1 MNPNDYILKSI
12 TLSTEKFS
20 DFLTMSN
27 EDAGEFIKYLLQY
40 AMDGTRP
47 KMSNAWKQNMYSIY
61 ERTITEQMST
71 LDEKRKK
78 AVQKARER
86 EREKKEAL
94 KLLKAEKAK
103 GKGSSTDNTLV
114 EPKSTNTVQRDVTT
128 SEVVQGDV
136 TTSDVKADNGKTTA
150 TVADNV
156 SSPEVTPEDLSF
168 THFVSILGKRDSN
181 SRYNSDAETMWQ
193 KFPADVKRKAL
204 NWVQDYVSKTPNM
217 NSRQFPYS
225 LLTSHPWD
233 MLGA

>member
-1 MNPNDYILKSI
+1 
-12 TLSTEKFS
+12 
-20 DFLTMSN
+20 
-27 EDAGEFIKYLLQY
+27 
-40 AMDGTRP
+40 MDGTRP

-71 LDEKRKK
+71 LGEKRKK

-103 GKGSSTDNTLV
+103 GKVTSTDNTFV
-114 EPKSTNTVQRDVTT
+114 EADSPD
-128 SEVVQGDV
+128 VVQDNV
-136 TTSDVKADNGKTTA
+136 TSSEENIDNGKTTA

-156 SSPEVTPEDLSF
+156 SSSEITPEDLSF
-168 THFVSILGKRDSN
+168 AHFVSILGKRDSN
-181 SRYNSDAETMWQ
+181 NRYNSDAEAMWE
-193 KFPADVKRKAL
+193 KFPVDVKRKAL
-204 NWVQDYVSKTPNM
+204 DWVQGYVSRTPNM

-225 LLTSHPWD
+225 LLTSHQWN

>member
-40 AMDGTRP
+40 AIDGTRP
-47 KMSNAWKQNMYSIY
+47 KMPNAWKQNMYSIY

-114 EPKSTNTVQRDVTT
+114 EPKSTNTVQG
-128 SEVVQGDV
+128 VVAS
-136 TTSDVKADNGKTTA
+136 SDVNSDNGKSITT
-150 TVADNV
+150 VVDKV
-156 SSPEVTPEDLSF
+156 SSPEVTSEDLSF
-168 THFVSILGKRDSN
+168 AHFVSILGKRDSN
-181 SRYNSDAETMWQ
+181 SRYNSDAEATWQ
-193 KFPADVKRKAL
+193 KFSNEVKRKAL

>member
-40 AMDGTRP
+40 AIDGTRP

-86 EREKKEAL
+86 EREKKEAF

-103 GKGSSTDNTLV
+103 GKVTSTDNTFV
-114 EPKSTNTVQRDVTT
+114 EADSPDVVQDNVTS
-128 SEVVQGDV
+128 SEVN
-136 TTSDVKADNGKTTA
+136 TDNGKTNA

-156 SSPEVTPEDLSF
+156 TSSKITPEDLSF
-168 THFVSILGKRDSN
+168 AHFVSILGKRDSN
-181 SRYNSDAETMWQ
+181 SRYNSDAEGMWQ
-193 KFPADVKRKAL
+193 KFSDDVKLKAL
-204 NWVQDYVSKTPNM
+204 TWVQDYVNRTPNM

>member
-61 ERTITEQMST
+61 ERTISEQMST

-78 AVQKARER
+78 AALKAKER
-86 EREKKEAL
+86 EKEKKEAL

-103 GKGSSTDNTLV
+103 GKTTSTDNTLV
-114 EPKSTNTVQRDVTT
+114 EPESTK
-128 SEVVQGDV
+128 VVQGNV
-136 TTSDVKADNGKTTA
+136 ASSEISTDNRNTTA
-150 TVADNV
+150 TIADNV
-156 SSPEVTPEDLSF
+156 TSPEVTSEDLNF
-168 THFVSILGKRDSN
+168 AHFVSILGKRDSN
-181 SRYNSDAETMWQ
+181 NRYNSDAEAMWE
-193 KFPADVKRKAL
+193 KFPVDVKRKAL
-204 NWVQDYVSKTPNM
+204 NWVQGYVSRTPNM

-225 LLTSHPWD
+225 LLTSHQWD

>member
-20 DFLTMSN
+20 DFLPMSN

-103 GKGSSTDNTLV
+103 GKVTSTDNNLV
-114 EPKSTNTVQRDVTT
+114 ETESTD
-128 SEVVQGDV
+128 VVQGDV
-136 TTSDVKADNGKTTA
+136 ELSEENTDNGKTTA

-156 SSPEVTPEDLSF
+156 SSPEVTSEDLSF
-168 THFVSILGKRDSN
+168 AHFVSILGKRDSN
-181 SRYNSDAETMWQ
+181 NRYNSDAESMWQ
-193 KFPADVKRKAL
+193 KFSDDVKRKAL
-204 NWVQDYVSKTPNM
+204 TWVQDYVSKTPNM

-225 LLTSHPWD
+225 LLTSHQWD
-233 MLGA
+233 MPGA

>member
-40 AMDGTRP
+40 AIDGTRP

-61 ERTITEQMST
+61 ERTITEQMSA

-78 AVQKARER
+78 AIQKARER
-86 EREKKEAL
+86 ERDKKEAL

-103 GKGSSTDNTLV
+103 GKVTSTDNTSYESDYAV
-114 EPKSTNTVQRDVTT
+114 IA
-128 SEVVQGDV
+128 QGDIA
-136 TTSDVKADNGKTTA
+136 SSNIDKDNVKTTA
-150 TVADNV
+150 TIADNV

-168 THFVSILGKRDSN
+168 ARFVSILGKRDSN
-181 SRYNSDAETMWQ
+181 SRYNSDAEGMWQ
-193 KFPADVKRKAL
+193 KFSDDVKRKAL

-217 NSRQFPYS
+217 NSRQFPHA
-225 LLTSHPWD
+225 LLTSHQWD
-233 MLGA
+233 MPGA

>member
-40 AMDGTRP
+40 AIDGTRP

-86 EREKKEAL
+86 EKEKKEAL

-103 GKGSSTDNTLV
+103 GKVTSTDNTFV
-114 EPKSTNTVQRDVTT
+114 EADSPD
-128 SEVVQGDV
+128 VVQDNV
-136 TTSDVKADNGKTTA
+136 TSSEENTDNGKTTA
-150 TVADNV
+150 TVAYNV
-156 SSPEVTPEDLSF
+156 SSSEITPEDLSF
-168 THFVSILGKRDSN
+168 ARFVSILGKRDSN
-181 SRYNSDAETMWQ
+181 SRYNSDAESMWQ
-193 KFPADVKRKAL
+193 KFSDDVKRKVL
-204 NWVQDYVSKTPNM
+204 NWVQDYVNRTPNM

>member
-40 AMDGTRP
+40 AIDGTRP

-103 GKGSSTDNTLV
+103 GKVTSTDNNLV
-114 EPKSTNTVQRDVTT
+114 ETESTDVI
-128 SEVVQGDV
+128 QGDV
-136 TTSDVKADNGKTTA
+136 ELSEVNTDNGKTTA

-156 SSPEVTPEDLSF
+156 SSSEITPEDLSF
-168 THFVSILGKRDSN
+168 ARFVSILGKRDSN
-181 SRYNSDAETMWQ
+181 SRYNSDAEAMWQ
-193 KFPADVKRKAL
+193 KFSDDVKRKAL